1 MNDTI
6 EQVYALRMAY
16 HALIVR
22 EWAMYQQYAVHKSW
36 RHHDGEQCFGDPDW
50 FIVVAMLSTGQIS
63 NHYHR
68 DYWDFFQCPEV
79 PKALYP
85 YDGHE
90 TDDVTRRIVE
100 HLRNGASNA

>member
-1 MNDTI
+1 MSATI

-22 EWAMYQQYAVHKSW
+22 EWAMYQQYVVHKSW
-36 RHHDGEQCFGDPDW
+36 RHHDKEHCFGDSDW

-68 DYWDFFQCPEV
+68 QYWDLFQCPET

-90 TDDVTRRIVE
+90 TDDVTRRIIE
-100 HLRNGASNA
+100 HLRNGAPNA